1 MGDLAVWHLLLD
13 SFFHAMPVAHHPS
26 AGWASVD
33 CYFGWHFVSEKVNS
47 IRFTRR
53 FNSEFELKSMSTSD
67 ISSYTVFRRSKSDLY
82 V

>member
-33 CYFGWHFVSEKVNS
+33 CYFGWHFVSEKVIYTQYDSQEGS
-47 IRFTRR
+47 IRIEVDV
-53 FNSEFELKSMSTSD
+53 N
-67 ISSYTVFRRSKSDLY
+67 I
-82 V
+82 

>member
-33 CYFGWHFVSEKVNS
+33 CYFGWHFVSEKVNQYDHKKVQ
-47 IRFTRR
+47 
-53 FNSEFELKSMSTSD
+53 FELKSMSTSD